1 MSWIVYVLIGMVIG
15 FVLSWTYSFITDKI
29 NMIKL
34 GYSGGSFIIKWIYNK
49 YFKKDKVCSDTK
61 K

>member
-1 MSWIVYVLIGMVIG
+1 MVIG

-49 YFKKDKVCSDTK
+49 YLKKDKVCSDTK